1 MNNINNNKW
10 MEDSLDVCIWEMDI
24 ANHSVNI
31 LSNNAEKIFGIS
43 QEQLLNDPFPWRN
56 FIHPDD
62 FPNVESNQQKLN
74 RGLSIQHEYQIIDPD
89 GEIHKLMT
97 HIFPRMNNQGQIT
110 HHIGAAV
117 DLSNIRRSELQLKST
132 MKQLADITN
141 ALDQTAEVTITDTK
155 GIITYAN
162 DKFCKL
168 SKYSREELI
177 GQDHRIIKSG
187 HHSPEVYQELWETI
201 SKGKIWNNEI
211 KNKAK
216 DGSFYWADSTIVPFL
231 NEQGVPYQYIAI
243 RKDITAKKEN
253 EEIIRKL
260 AYEDILT
267 NLPNRRSLEIELEKT
282 CHNKEKFAVL
292 LIGLDDFKLINDHYG
307 FKTGN
312 KVLIEVSKRL
322 VDIMKNE
329 KSFLSHISGDEFVIL
344 LKGINQI
351 DEAILLAENILQTVN
366 KPIHI
371 EDNLLYMTTS
381 IGICSFPTD
390 GKDSSTLIE
399 KADIALNEGKLKGKN
414 QYHLFTNI
422 MDVASFKKFHL
433 QNDIRKAMD
442 NEEFFIMY
450 QPKIETSSQ
459 QVIGA
464 EALVRWEHSKWGTV
478 PPNEFISIAEKSG
491 VIIKLG
497 EWILRNVCEQIKEWN
512 QKGLRQVPI
521 AVNFSPIQF
530 LDEKMTDTVLQILDD
545 TGVNPKWLEIE
556 ITENVILDNNEDV
569 MKKMT
574 ILKNKGISFSIDDF
588 GTGYSSLKTLN
599 QLPFDY
605 LKIDR
610 AFIKDLHYNEGSL
623 QITKTIIQ
631 MAHLLNLKVVAEGVD
646 DMKQLSILEKEN
658 CDYIQGYLFSKPIH
672 SIEFE
677 KLILKEKISQTSE
690 QKENQ
695 SFVNKRKYFRI
706 SFIYPLLGT
715 LTVEYLNNKHVNIG
729 SSPILIENMGPGG
742 LCYESQIKFPLNKDF
757 VLGITTTILDHSLS
771 FHGRNVWCKEV
782 DNGIY
787 QYGFEF
793 TMEESERTDLVK
805 LLNKLQVKYKKELI
819 FNDGNFIQVENKAH
833 FFNKK

>member
-1 MNNINNNKW
+1 
-10 MEDSLDVCIWEMDI
+10 
-24 ANHSVNI
+24 
-31 LSNNAEKIFGIS
+31 
-43 QEQLLNDPFPWRN
+43 
-56 FIHPDD
+56 
-62 FPNVESNQQKLN
+62 
-74 RGLSIQHEYQIIDPD
+74 
-89 GEIHKLMT
+89 
-97 HIFPRMNNQGQIT
+97 
-110 HHIGAAV
+110 
-117 DLSNIRRSELQLKST
+117 

-155 GIITYAN
+155 GVITYAN
-162 DKFCKL
+162 DKFCQL

-187 HHSPEVYQELWETI
+187 YHSPEVYQELWETI
-201 SKGKIWNNEI
+201 SQGEIWHNEI

-243 RKDITAKKEN
+243 RKDITAKKES

-260 AYEDILT
+260 AYEDVLT
-267 NLPNRRSLEIELEKT
+267 NLPNRRSLEIELEKA
-282 CHNKEKFAVL
+282 CHSKEEKFAVL

-322 VDIMKNE
+322 VNLLKNK
-329 KSFLSHISGDEFVIL
+329 KSFISHISGDEFVIL
-344 LKGINQI
+344 LKGIDHI
-351 DEAILLAENILQTVN
+351 DEATLLAEKILQTIN

-371 EDNLLYMTTS
+371 KDNLLYITTS
-381 IGICSFPTD
+381 IGISSFPTD
-390 GKDSSTLIE
+390 GNDSATLIE

-414 QYHLFTNI
+414 QYHLFTNL

-433 QNDIRKAMD
+433 QNDIRKAME
-442 NEEFFIMY
+442 NEEFFIEY
-450 QPKIETSSQ
+450 QPKIETSSH

-530 LDEKMTDTVLQILDD
+530 SDEKMTDTVLQILDD
-545 TGVNPKWLEIE
+545 TGINPKWLEIE
-556 ITENVILDNNEDV
+556 ITENVILDNNDDV

-599 QLPFDY
+599 QLPFDL

-610 AFIKDLHYNEGSL
+610 SFIKDLHYNEGSL
-623 QITKTIIQ
+623 KITKTIIQ
-631 MAHLLNLKVVAEGVD
+631 LAHLLDLKVVAEGVD
-646 DMKQLSILEKEN
+646 DTKQLSILDEQN

-672 SIEFE
+672 PIEFE
-677 KLILKEKISQTSE
+677 KLILNEKISQTSE
-690 QKENQ
+690 QKINQ

-715 LTVEYLNNKHVNIG
+715 MTVQYLNNKHVNIG
-729 SSPILIENMGPGG
+729 SSSILIENIGPGG

-771 FHGRNVWCKEV
+771 FQGRNVWCKEV
-782 DNGIY
+782 DNGLY

-805 LLNKLQVKYKKELI
+805 LLNQLQVKYKKELLLP
-819 FNDGNFIQVENKAH
+819 NGNFIQIENKAI
-833 FFNKK
+833 FFHKK

>member
-1 MNNINNNKW
+1 MYNNKW
-10 MEDSLDVCIWEMDI
+10 IENTLDVCIWELEI
-24 ANHSVNI
+24 ANHSVNF
-31 LSNNAEKIFGIS
+31 LSTTAEKIFGIS
-43 QEQLLNDPFPWRN
+43 KEQLLNKPYPWSN

-62 FPNVESNQQKLN
+62 LPSVENNQKKLN
-74 RGLSIQHEYQIIDPD
+74 RGLSIQHEYQIIDSK

-97 HIFPRMNNQGQIT
+97 HIFPRMNNLGQIT

-117 DLSNIRRSELQLKST
+117 DLSNKRRSELQLKST
-132 MKQLADITN
+132 MKQLADITL

-162 DKFCKL
+162 DKFCQL

-187 HHSPEVYQELWETI
+187 YHSPEVYQELWETI
-201 SKGKIWNNEI
+201 SQGEIWHNEI

-243 RKDITAKKEN
+243 RKDITEKKKS

-282 CHNKEKFAVL
+282 CHNQEEKFAVL

-312 KVLIEVSKRL
+312 KVLIEISKRL
-322 VDIMKNE
+322 VNIMKNQ
-329 KSFLSHISGDEFVIL
+329 KSFISHISGDEFVIL
-344 LKGINQI
+344 LKGINHI
-351 DEAILLAENILQTVN
+351 DEAIQLAENILQTVN
-366 KPIHI
+366 KPLHI
-371 EDNLLYMTTS
+371 KDNLLYITTS
-381 IGICSFPTD
+381 IGISSFPND
-390 GKDSSTLIE
+390 EDENATLVE

-414 QYHLFTNI
+414 QYHLFTNL
-422 MDVASFKKFHL
+422 MDVESFKKFHL
-433 QNDIRKAMD
+433 QNDIRQAME
-442 NEEFFIMY
+442 NEEFFIVY
-450 QPKIETSSQ
+450 QPKIETSSH

-478 PPNEFISIAEKSG
+478 PPYEFISIAEKSG

-512 QKGLRQVPI
+512 RKGLRQVPI

-530 LDEKMTDTVLQILDD
+530 SDEKMTDTVLQILDD
-545 TGVNPKWLEIE
+545 TGINPKWLEIE
-556 ITENVILDNNEDV
+556 ITENVILDNNDDV
-569 MKKMT
+569 MKKMM
-574 ILKNKGISFSIDDF
+574 ILKNRGISFSIDDF

-599 QLPFDY
+599 QLPFDL

-610 AFIKDLHYNEGSL
+610 SFIKDLHYNEGSL
-623 QITKTIIQ
+623 KITKTIIQ
-631 MAHLLNLKVVAEGVD
+631 LAHLLDLKVIAEGVD
-646 DMKQLSILEKEN
+646 DTKQLSILNEQN

-672 SIEFE
+672 PIEFE
-677 KLILKEKISQTSE
+677 KSLRNQKISQTSE
-690 QKENQ
+690 QKTNQ

-715 LTVEYLNNKHVNIG
+715 ITVQYLNNRHVNIG
-729 SSPILIENMGPGG
+729 RSSILIGNIGPGG

-757 VLGITTTILDHSLS
+757 VLGIATKILDHSLS
-771 FHGRNVWCKEV
+771 FQGRNVWCNEV
-782 DNGIY
+782 DNGLY

-793 TMEESERTDLVK
+793 TMEESERADLVK
-805 LLNKLQVKYKKELI
+805 LLNQLQVKYKKELLLP
-819 FNDGNFIQVENKAH
+819 DCNFIQIKNKAN
-833 FFNKK
+833 FFHKN